1 MNETEEK
8 YMNSKSFAYHD
19 EIKRD
24 TYEKL
29 KEEYD
34 SIQKDI
40 YTIKNMEITEEAKK
54 LPLEELESQ
63 KNEVKERMHNYID
76 TL

>member
-1 MNETEEK
+1 MSPKCLTH
-8 YMNSKSFAYHD
+8 YD
-19 EIKRD
+19 EIKKD

-40 YTIKNMEITEEAKK
+40 RIIKEMEISEEAKK